1 MRQAMKETEPA
12 KNSKEK
18 KKMRNWVSSS
28 SVYEF
33 ILGLYKSLVVRT
45 NELTIR
51 LYGVRGESWSI
62 VVFANGTVSEVQ
74 YK

>member
-1 MRQAMKETEPA
+1 MKETEPA

-28 SVYEF
+28 SVYAF
-33 ILGLYKSLVVRT
+33 ILGLYKVLVVRT
-45 NELTIR
+45 NKLTTR
-51 LYGVRGESWSI
+51 LFWVRGESWGI
-62 VVFANGTVSEVQ
+62 VVFQNGIVSEAQ

>member
-1 MRQAMKETEPA
+1 
-12 KNSKEK
+12 
-18 KKMRNWVSSS
+18 MRNWASSS

-33 ILGLYKSLVVRT
+33 ILGLYKCLVVRT

-51 LYGVRGESWSI
+51 LYGVRGESWGI
-62 VVFANGTVSEVQ
+62 VIFVNGIVSEVQ